1 MSRAH
6 MRSKSSWRQVC
17 TQRSC
22 TRSFL
27 EGRIRERTLDLPNAE
42 LVAGRVTGLVYDGQ
56 RVAAVR

>member
-22 TRSFL
+22 THPLL
-27 EGRIRERTLDLPNAE
+27 EGLIHERTLGLPNAE
-42 LVAGRVTGLVYDGQ
+42 LVAGRVTGLGYDGQ